1 MSDYKD
7 KPVRKLFTGAIS
19 CLVAG
24 LLCILPAAY
33 ASDTVGN
40 APKQAR
46 ATIDQFHAS
55 LLGVMKQ
62 ADDTTVADRYKI
74 LEPEISQRFDL
85 RLMIALAT
93 GKYWRKATKEARSR
107 LAEAFRRFS
116 IATYATRF
124 SGYSGQSFETLG
136 VSTGPRKTEL
146 VSTEI
151 KRPNDTPVALT
162 YVTRVAPMG
171 WRIVDVLVDDGISE
185 LAVRRSE
192 YRSILKS
199 DGIEGLIRL
208 LDKKTQLLVGQ

>member
-1 MSDYKD
+1 
-7 KPVRKLFTGAIS
+7 LFAAI
-19 CLVAG
+19 LVV
-24 LLCILPAAY
+24 LPPAHAT
-33 ASDTVGN
+33 DTVGTG
-40 APKQAR
+40 PKEAR
-46 ATIDQFHAS
+46 HTIDQFHAS
-55 LLGVMKQ
+55 LLDVMKK
-62 ADDTTVADRYKI
+62 ADHTSVADRYKV

-93 GKYWRKATKEARSR
+93 GKYWRQATKEARSR
-107 LAEAFRRFS
+107 LADAFRRFS

-162 YVTRVAPMG
+162 YVTRVAPTG

-192 YRSILKS
+192 YRSVLKS
-199 DGIEGLIRL
+199 AGIEGLIKL
-208 LDKKTQLLVGQ
+208 LDKKTRALIGQ